1 MKIKK
6 IILKNYR
13 NYDNLELEFNDN
25 LNIIIGNNAQGKTN
39 LLESIYVL
47 AVTKSFLSISDRG
60 LIKFDNRFSIVKGV
74 LESNNST
81 DDLEILFSDNGKVVR
96 INNKEIKKLSDYISK
111 MNVVIFSTD
120 NIRMF
125 RECPSNRRKY
135 FNVQIS
141 QINRKYLKTLNDYN
155 IILRQRNEFLKVIN
169 INKKSDTD
177 YLDVL
182 DNKYVDLSLAI
193 HNFRDE
199 YVKSI
204 NNYLDNMFYA
214 ITDLRGLRL
223 EFISNVDDSRD
234 LLLDKLKKN
243 INKEL
248 QYKMTL
254 IGPNRDDF
262 CFYLDNNNLA
272 LYGSQGQMRSAVLA
286 LKMAEV
292 MLFTEEACD
301 SPILLLDDMFSEL
314 DINKRNNILRNL
326 SNDVQTI
333 ITTTDIENIS
343 KDIRKKANVYKI
355 DNGKIISREII

>member
-1 MKIKK
+1 
-6 IILKNYR
+6 
-13 NYDNLELEFNDN
+13 
-25 LNIIIGNNAQGKTN
+25 
-39 LLESIYVL
+39 
-47 AVTKSFLSISDRG
+47 
-60 LIKFDNRFSIVKGV
+60 
-74 LESNNST
+74 
-81 DDLEILFSDNGKVVR
+81 
-96 INNKEIKKLSDYISK
+96 
-111 MNVVIFSTD
+111 
-120 NIRMF
+120 
-125 RECPSNRRKY
+125 
-135 FNVQIS
+135 
-141 QINRKYLKTLNDYN
+141 
-155 IILRQRNEFLKVIN
+155 
-169 INKKSDTD
+169 
-177 YLDVL
+177 
-182 DNKYVDLSLAI
+182 
-193 HNFRDE
+193 
-199 YVKSI
+199 
-204 NNYLDNMFYA
+204 MFYA